1 MWPVATTVARAAP
14 HILRLDFFQDRNEGT
29 VSGKVGVKHRP
40 AGVRG
45 GVCLQE
51 CGDRSLKRR
60 KCPGPSNKWA
70 QE

>member
-45 GVCLQE
+45 GCVPAGVRRQE
-51 CGDRSLKRR
+51 LE
-60 KCPGPSNKWA
+60 A
-70 QE
+70 QEVPWAI

>member
-45 GVCLQE
+45 GVPAGVRRQE
-51 CGDRSLKRR
+51 LE
-60 KCPGPSNKWA
+60 A
-70 QE
+70 QEVPWAI